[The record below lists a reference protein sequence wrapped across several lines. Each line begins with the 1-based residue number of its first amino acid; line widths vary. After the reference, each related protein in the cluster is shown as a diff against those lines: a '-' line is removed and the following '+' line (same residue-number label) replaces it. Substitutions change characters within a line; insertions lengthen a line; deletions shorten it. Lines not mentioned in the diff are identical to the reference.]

1 MIGGLAV
8 REAIKADVAV
18 RAVYGCRAWPVLE
31 IKRYDSVPDLSSH
44 GFCRRDGVLVLY
56 GRDIL

>member
-1 MIGGLAV
+1 M